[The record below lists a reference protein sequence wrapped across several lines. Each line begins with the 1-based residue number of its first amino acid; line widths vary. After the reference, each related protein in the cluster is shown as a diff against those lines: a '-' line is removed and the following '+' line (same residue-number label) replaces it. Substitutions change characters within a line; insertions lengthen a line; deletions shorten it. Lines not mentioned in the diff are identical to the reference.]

1 MNINQVRAN
10 LLNLIKKEALSNQSV
25 KLSSGRQSSYYI
37 DCRLVTLDPAGSLAI
52 AEIIF
57 DMLRGEEIDAF
68 GGPTLGADPICGSL
82 AAVSQ
87 QKGNPIRSFIIRK
100 EPKAHGKSKWIEG
113 PLKTGSRVAI
123 FDDVAT
129 SGGSLL
135 KAIKAVEEMDC
146 KVVRVIV
153 LVDRGEGAG
162 EKLAEEGYKL
172 EAIFTKEDLGV

>member
-1 MNINQVRAN
+1 MNINQVREN
-10 LLNLIKKEALSNQSV
+10 LLNLIKKEALSNQPV

-37 DCRLVTLDPAGSLAI
+37 DCRLVTLSPAGALAI
-52 AEIIF
+52 AEILF
-57 DMLRGEEIDAF
+57 DMLKDEEIDAF

-82 AAVSQ
+82 SAISQ
-87 QKGNPIRSFIIRK
+87 QKGKPTPSFIVRK
-100 EPKAHGKSKWIEG
+100 EPKAHGKGKWIEG
-113 PLKTGSRVAI
+113 PLKSGSRVAI

-135 KAIKAVEEMDC
+135 KAIKAAEEMDC

-153 LVDRGEGAG
+153 LVDRGEGAC
-162 EKLAEEGYKL
+162 EKLAENGHRL